1 MQRAKPS
8 PGHSR
13 PGTGNLHQ
21 PTGYRASRRVRRGR
35 ASSASA
41 FPATVPIEAR
51 WQQGHTVSLG
61 AQGEPQSRQGY
72 GMITGLPHVR
82 VSPCLACS
90 SSLPASALNSSRS
103 ESKQFPW
110 GWGRH
115 SFVGLALGA
124 KILLSQ
130 GRFLLSELLSLPGGF
145 ICQLSRHRPAAPSCR
160 LVPRSRQT
168 GRNPSKSGWRWAGRG
183 CHT

>member
-8 PGHSR
+8 PGRSR
-13 PGTGNLHQ
+13 PGTGNLRQ
-21 PTGYRASRRVRRGR
+21 PTGYKVSQRVQRGR

-41 FPATVPIEAR
+41 FPVPVPIKAG
-51 WQQGHTVSLG
+51 WQQGHSVSLG
-61 AQGEPQSRQGY
+61 ARGEPRSWQGY

-82 VSPCLACS
+82 VSPRLACF
-90 SSLPASALNSSRS
+90 SSLPASALSSSRS
-103 ESKQFPW
+103 ESKEFPW
-110 GWGRH
+110 GWGRQ
-115 SFVGLALGA
+115 SFIGLTLGA

-130 GRFLLSELLSLPGGF
+130 GRFLSELLSLPGGF
-145 ICQLSRHRPAAPSCR
+145 ICQLSQHPPAAPSSR

-168 GRNPSKSGWRWAGRG
+168 GINPSKSGCRWAGRG